1 MKDTGT
7 KIKWVVATSLMS
19 GTLTGMSQLPQN
31 VKTATSNT
39 QPQAAGTST
48 FPNRS
53 DETLRFIDPA
63 RPQRWTLT
71 SHG

>member
-7 KIKWVVATSLMS
+7 KIEWVVATSLMS
-19 GTLTGMSQLPQN
+19 GTLAGMSQAPQN
-31 VKTATSNT
+31 VRTVTSRA

-53 DETLRFIDPA
+53 GETLSFIDPA